1 MNLPK
6 RVNRSRQVKGSG
18 RVTRPISP
26 LLSEWEANRVIRSRI
41 KNYDALC
48 QSLREAIQHPVG
60 HDLLDL
66 YESPELAGVRE
77 AWVAAYKAED
87 SAALK
92 DVISDAQRI
101 ARGQIRMWA
110 GGEAHEEE

>member
-1 MNLPK
+1 MPK
-6 RVNRSRQVKGSG
+6 RANRSRKVKGSG
-18 RVTRPISP
+18 RVTPPISP
-26 LLSEWEANRVIRSRI
+26 VRKVTGI

-66 YESPELAGVRE
+66 YESPELEEVRQ

-92 DVISDAQRI
+92 NVISDAQRI
-101 ARGQIRMWA
+101 ARGQIIMWA

>member
-1 MNLPK
+1 VNLPK

-18 RVTRPISP
+18 RVTRPIAP
-26 LLSEWEANRVIRSRI
+26 IQYGTDI

-48 QSLREAIQHPVG
+48 QSLRDAVQHS
-60 HDLLDL
+60 LLDL
-66 YESPELAGVRE
+66 YESPELEEVRQ

-101 ARGQIRMWA
+101 AR
-110 GGEAHEEE
+110 EAKKKNRRE

>member
-1 MNLPK
+1 MPK
-6 RVNRSRQVKGSG
+6 RANRSRKVKGSG
-18 RVTRPISP
+18 RVTPPISP
-26 LLSEWEANRVIRSRI
+26 VRKVTGI

-66 YESPELAGVRE
+66 YESPELEEVRQ

-101 ARGQIRMWA
+101 AR
-110 GGEAHEEE
+110 EAKKKNRRE